1 MKKEKK
7 DEGGAD
13 WMGTYGDMVTLLLCF
28 FVLLYAMSSTDE
40 GKWEIIVRAFNPD
53 ALTLVDPETAGPSND
68 EPESGGDVDLI
79 PELTEEEVEQ
89 ALEEL
94 FIALTTSAA
103 AQSSE
108 TESAISVTQGDG
120 FVFISF
126 DDAIFFDGDS
136 SILKQQGQIVLD
148 SVIGPLNAA
157 IPYIDEI
164 SVMGHTAQ
172 ARADTPND
180 PYADRHLSSARAVE
194 VLVYVQINSELDP
207 ARLVNRGYGQ
217 WRPIG
222 DNSVPELQATN
233 RRVEMMITGV
243 DVTDVLGDSLNKY
256 YFESGNEDLI
266 S

>member
-53 ALTLVDPETAGPSND
+53 ALTLVDPETSGPSN
-68 EPESGGDVDLI
+68 EQSESGGDVDLI
-79 PELTEEEVEQ
+79 PDITPEEVEK

-94 FIALTTSAA
+94 FLALSSSAA
-103 AQSSE
+103 AQSTE
-108 TESAISVTQGDG
+108 TSISVTQGDG
-120 FVFISF
+120 FVFVSF
-126 DDAIFFDGDS
+126 DDAVFFDGDS
-136 SILKQQGQIVLD
+136 SILKPEGEWVLD
-148 SVIGPLNAA
+148 SVIGPLNTAM
-157 IPYIDEI
+157 PYIDEI
-164 SVMGHTAQ
+164 SIMGHTAQ
-172 ARADTPND
+172 ARADVPND

-194 VLVYVQINSELDP
+194 VLVYIQLGSELDP

-222 DNSVPELQATN
+222 DNSIPEQQAAN
-233 RRVEMMITGV
+233 RRVDMMITGV

-256 YFESGNEDLI
+256 YFESGHADLI